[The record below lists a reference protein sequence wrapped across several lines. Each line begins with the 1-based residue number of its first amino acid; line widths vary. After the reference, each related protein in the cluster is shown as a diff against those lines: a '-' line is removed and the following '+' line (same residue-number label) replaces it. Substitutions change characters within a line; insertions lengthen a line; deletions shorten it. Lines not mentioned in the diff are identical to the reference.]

1 MHIYDSRG
9 SRSPNACSYCREEG
23 HNVTKCPNVA
33 PDWASWQ
40 RMEVPL
46 KDPSCWVHTATGYH
60 NYPHPFR
67 NPRYWGEWYASTMN
81 AFAKQEAALKKKKA
95 PVSRRQSTCGFCG
108 EAGHNRRN
116 CAKMLAFRK
125 KINLANQAVR
135 RSFYDR
141 FVRDLGIGEGA
152 LVELSQR
159 RYNYN
164 TRSQENTSLG
174 VCTVLSVDWDNVS
187 ITGDAE
193 PVNHV
198 YLSGDLRSKIS
209 VAFMTSAGEQ
219 RRITYS
225 TNETHVAAEPPTRGN
240 HNWLGFNPLW
250 ISQIISSSPT
260 PLDEQWVQDGRKDA
274 FDWLTKKRS
283 YDWLV
288 NSGLTNYVDKWYAIY
303 LEQNDDGR

>member
-1 MHIYDSRG
+1 
-9 SRSPNACSYCREEG
+9 
-23 HNVTKCPNVA
+23 
-33 PDWASWQ
+33 
-40 RMEVPL
+40 
-46 KDPSCWVHTATGYH
+46 
-60 NYPHPFR
+60 
-67 NPRYWGEWYASTMN
+67 MN

-95 PVSRRQSTCGFCG
+95 PVFRRQSTCGFCG

-164 TRSQENTSLG
+164 TQSQENTSLG
-174 VCTVLSVDWDNVS
+174 VCTVLSVDWDSVS

-198 YLSGDLRSKIS
+198 CLSGDLRSKIS

-219 RRITYS
+219 KRITYS
-225 TNETHVAAEPPTRGN
+225 TNETHVAAEPPTRGK
-240 HNWLGFNPLW
+240 HNWLGYNHLW

-288 NSGLTNYVDKWYAIY
+288 NSRLTNYVDKWYAIY
-303 LEQNDDGR
+303 LEQNDESR